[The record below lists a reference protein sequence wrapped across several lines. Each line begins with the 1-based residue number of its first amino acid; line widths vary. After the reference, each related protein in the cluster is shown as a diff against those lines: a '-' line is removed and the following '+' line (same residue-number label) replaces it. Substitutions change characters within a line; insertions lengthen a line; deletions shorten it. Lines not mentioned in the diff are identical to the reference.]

1 MGQRVD
7 HIYLKAI
14 LSGRHFR
21 KLLLTRD
28 RARKPNQRLAL
39 GHALTECERERRSIA
54 RIEEHRLGK
63 IAGIRKGRG
72 QQACTETL
80 TAVRRLDKQISD
92 VTLLFGIVRD
102 HDPYSFALVVRY
114 PDGSALRKLEGKPNT
129 GVVELATALNHANR
143 VGQFE
148 RVRNLRHVRGASS
161 AAPRRHG
168 GDG

>member
-28 RARKPNQRLAL
+28 RARKPHQRFAL
-39 GHALTECERERRSIA
+39 GHALTERESERRSIA
-54 RIEEHRLGK
+54 GIEEHRLGK
-63 IAGIRKGRG
+63 VAGIGKGRL
-72 QQACTETL
+72 QQPRTETL
-80 TAVRRLDKQISD
+80 TAVRRLDKQVSD
-92 VTLLFGIVRD
+92 VALLFRIVRD
-102 HDPYSFALVVRY
+102 HDPDRFALVARY
-114 PDGSALRKLEGKPNT
+114 PNGSALRKLEGKPNAR
-129 GVVELATALNHANR
+129 VVELATALNRADR
-143 VGQFE
+143 VGEFE
-148 RVRNLRHVRGASS
+148 RVRNLRHVREASS